1 MVHLSLMLQEATL
14 TIRPHRSWMTW
25 NLLLAVVPAVLAVL
39 LFALPHRR
47 RAAWWLGVVVFVLT
61 LPNAP
66 YVVTDLVHLR
76 HSVAMASTDRVVLG
90 VVLPLYA
97 GFILAGFLAYVLCT
111 ELVTREVRTVRPDTP
126 RWLVEAAL
134 HVTCTVGIL
143 VGRIARLNSWDTV
156 TDPANTLERT
166 FETLTWRWAPVAFVL
181 VLAAVW
187 LTHLVVRTLAMAVVA
202 AGGAVAHR
210 PDASSGVRTV
220 TSEP

>member
-1 MVHLSLMLQEATL
+1 MAHLSLFLQEAAL

-25 NLLLAVVPAVLAVL
+25 NLLLALVPALLAVA

-47 RAAWWLGVVVFVLT
+47 RPAWWIGIVVFILT

-76 HSVAMASTDRVVLG
+76 HSVSNAASDGLVVG
-90 VVLPLYA
+90 VVLPLYTA
-97 GFILAGFLAYVLCT
+97 FILAGFLAYVLCT
-111 ELVTREVRTVRPDTP
+111 ELVTREVRAVRPGTP

-156 TDPANTLERT
+156 TDPANTVERT
-166 FETLTWRWAPVAFVL
+166 FETLTWRWAPAAFVL

-187 LTHLVVRTLAMAVVA
+187 LTHVVVRTLASATA
-202 AGGAVAHR
+202 TAGRDTWRHLQ
-210 PDASSGVRTV
+210 TV
-220 TSEP
+220 PT